1 MERGRAERIDSVI
14 AQLRREPWRFSL
26 EQCVRLLQLC
36 GDSPQLCGELGLAF
50 TPSETGVLRDGRL
63 QVRSLGPGGADGV
76 LPYAWLEVLQ
86 QAAQDKVRAP
96 QNFLNLFQRRLL
108 AHHYRSLGLYRLATP
123 YARREDAPG
132 FAIMRALC
140 GFDSKAQQGAA
151 TPNILAYSGLLANR
165 RRSTAGFV
173 TLVAAVLNITVH
185 TEEFIG
191 RWQALP
197 PAAISRTGC
206 RLGRN
211 SVAGR
216 HAWNQH
222 AALRLHLQARDA
234 VQWRDFLPGGR
245 GFIQLGWLGRLWFG
259 AGVELLLMMRG
270 TLRLDNHLDRARP
283 PCLGYSAQLTG
294 RRLTSFCCQQSL
306 KESVKWI

>member
-1 MERGRAERIDSVI
+1 MERNRAERADSVI

-36 GDSPQLCGELGLAF
+36 GESPSLRGEMGLTF
-50 TPSETGVLRDGRL
+50 TPSEIGTLRGGSL

-76 LPYAWLEVLQ
+76 LPYAWLEALQ
-86 QAAQDKVRAP
+86 QASQDKMTAP
-96 QNFLNLFQRRLL
+96 QDFLNLFQRRLL
-108 AHHYRSLGLYRLATP
+108 DHHCRSLSLYRLATP
-123 YARREDAPG
+123 YARREEAPG
-132 FAIMRALC
+132 FAVMRALC
-140 GFDSKAQQGAA
+140 GFGDE
-151 TPNILAYSGLLANR
+151 THNILAQCGLLANR

-173 TLVAAVLNITVH
+173 ALVAAVLNVTVR

-197 PAAISRTGC
+197 PATICRTGC

-222 AALRLHLQARDA
+222 AALRLHLQTDNAA
-234 VQWRDFLPGGR
+234 QWRDFLPGGR
-245 GFIQLGWLGRLWFG
+245 GFIQLGWLGQLWFG
-259 AGVELLLMMRG
+259 AGVELLLMMTG
-270 TLRLDNHLDRARP
+270 TLRLDNRLDRARP
-283 PCLGYSAQLTG
+283 PHLGYSAQLTG
-294 RRLTSFCCQQSL
+294 RRPSSFCCQHYL
-306 KESVKWI
+306 KEGVKWI